1 MAAQV
6 EQDHLGTPFGLAAQR
21 FDDGALDR
29 MVGLGCGQDAFGARK
44 QHAGGEALVL
54 RIGRGFDQVQFLQV
68 ADQRRHAVV
77 AQAAGVEARRREG
90 AAQRVHL
97 GQRRQ
102 MRGVAEVVGELAAR
116 QAGAGGRL
124 HRHDAAL
131 LATAQLL
138 ADEGEGDAGEVA
150 AATGAADDD
159 VGVVPGHLQ
168 LQHGLLAD
176 DGLVHQHVVE
186 HRTQRVLGVVVGGG
200 HFHRFADGNA
210 QRAGVIGVLRQ
221 DGAASCWS
229 AGWGW
234 RGRWRRRFPSA
245 RGGRASGRS

>member
-6 EQDHLGTPFGLAAQR
+6 EQDHLGAAFGLAAQR

-29 MVGLGCGQDAFGARK
+29 MVGLGRGHDAFGTRK
-44 QHAGGEALVL
+44 QHAGGEAVVL
-54 RIGRGFDQVQFLQV
+54 RVGVASIRFSFLQV

-77 AQAAGVEARRREG
+77 AQAAGMKARRREG

-102 MRGVAEVVGELAAR
+102 VRGVAKVVGELAAR
-116 QAGAGGRL
+116 QAGAGGGF

-131 LATAQLL
+131 LGLAAAQLL
-138 ADEGEGDAGEVA
+138 ADEGEGDAREVA
-150 AATGAADDD
+150 AATGAADDH
-159 VGVVPGHLQ
+159 VGVVAGHFQ

-186 HRTQRVLGVVVGGG
+186 HRAQRVLGVVIRGR

-210 QRAGVIGVLRQ
+210 QRARVVGV
-221 DGAASCWS
+221 C
-229 AGWGW
+229 
-234 RGRWRRRFPSA
+234 A
-245 RGGRASGRS
+245 RMARPLLVSGLGLAWQVAP